1 MDIYFALTLLICL
14 SALFAYANRRILK
27 LPFVIGLFILSTILS
42 LVVFSAKFW
51 LNLPYN
57 EIKAI
62 IHNAQIDKI
71 VLNILLGFLLFA
83 GSLHTKW
90 ANIKLQIKPIV
101 TFAFGGVLASTI
113 IIATLFYFLLK
124 AFNVE
129 VEFIY
134 CLLFGALI
142 SPTDPIAVL
151 GILTK
156 ANVPKRT
163 ESIIVGE
170 SLFNDGVGV
179 VVFIALLDTLKT
191 GSFSFSHFGVL
202 FFQEAIGGIGLGL
215 LLGYVLHI
223 FLRSIDHYETEIL
236 LTLAF
241 VMGGYAFCNYLHV
254 SGALAMVVIGL
265 MVGNFRQDVAMSDMT
280 QQYVNK
286 FWELIDVILNA
297 ILFIIIAFVLI
308 DVEYKATFVII
319 GLIAVLIVIF
329 TRAIIIFIPNFIFPK
344 FLKLSIKES
353 KMITWGG
360 LRGGLSLALALSLP
374 DSEIKNIILIATY
387 FCVVFSIV
395 VQGLTIEKL
404 AK

>member
-1 MDIYFALTLLICL
+1 M
-14 SALFAYANRRILK
+14 
-27 LPFVIGLFILSTILS
+27 
-42 LVVFSAKFW
+42 
-51 LNLPYN
+51 
-57 EIKAI
+57 
-62 IHNAQIDKI
+62 
-71 VLNILLGFLLFA
+71 
-83 GSLHTKW
+83 
-90 ANIKLQIKPIV
+90 
-101 TFAFGGVLASTI
+101 
-113 IIATLFYFLLK
+113 
-124 AFNVE
+124 
-129 VEFIY
+129 
-134 CLLFGALI
+134 
-142 SPTDPIAVL
+142 
-151 GILTK
+151 
-156 ANVPKRT
+156 
-163 ESIIVGE
+163 
-170 SLFNDGVGV
+170 
-179 VVFIALLDTLKT
+179 VFIALLDTLKT

-215 LLGYVLHI
+215 LLGYILHI

-319 GLIAVLIVIF
+319 GLIAVLIVIL
-329 TRAIIIFIPNFIFPK
+329 TRAIIIFIPNFIFPN